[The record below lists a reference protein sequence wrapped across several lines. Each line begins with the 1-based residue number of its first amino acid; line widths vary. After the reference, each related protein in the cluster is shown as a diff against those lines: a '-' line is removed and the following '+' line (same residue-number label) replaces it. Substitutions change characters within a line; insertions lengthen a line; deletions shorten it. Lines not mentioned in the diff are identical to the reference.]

1 MIIDEANNW
10 QSSTRQVKGTVALQN
25 GAIRSLNTSSNVK
38 TITDGFPRTH
48 NVKCTVSNINLIPYP
63 YLTSGEEV
71 AGVNCVIQED
81 GGIFLNGTPDSA
93 KALILADEISLP
105 PATYSFLSSAAD
117 LGIFRLII
125 FNENGTVYKTIKNGV
140 FTITENNKYCRLT
153 LIITSSTPAFDNA
166 VFYPMLRQGE
176 YENSP
181 YVRYY
186 DLNTIFFRRVGKNL
200 FSINDAVLNA
210 QFNTRVEN
218 NEIVY
223 ENANGT
229 DFVFSYLLD
238 YETGRRYKISLNNTA
253 INSFSVYK
261 LDGTLLQTG
270 NIENDT
276 INFSTI
282 GQYISQVWVRFKSI
296 ATTGETRVGKIQ
308 IEQGNS
314 ATEYHEYVEQVAA
327 ANDTF
332 SSLMNMTIINSV
344 PFMPMTIQ
352 YLAEAGIPTY
362 LTGEDNIKSL
372 VITREGEMG
381 NFFGFGV
388 CQKLVAKLIGYN
400 DTINESSY
408 FSNAGFRTTDIY
420 DDYVGVFPLFFT
432 ETIERDENTNEI
444 AVTAYDALYRASAIT
459 LAITPP
465 YKIIDVALACA
476 DALAITNIKII
487 DVNDDSF
494 NLDFPNGANL
504 DGTESVRELLDGIAQ
519 TTQTIYYLNA
529 DNILVFKRLTNSPSF
544 DLSITKSDYFTLD
557 SGKPQTLTKIIS
569 ATELGDNVEAGTSE
583 GAAQYVR
590 DNPFWTLRDD
600 IDTLVNNAL
609 AAMNGLTIVPFDCT
623 WRGNPCLEIGDKI
636 ALTAKD
642 DSIFNTFV
650 LNDSLT
656 FDGGLKQK
664 TQWSYEN
671 ELETDNNPS
680 SLGSVLKKTFAQV
693 DKVNAQIRLVAAETS
708 QLRLDAEGIKAS
720 VTDLNSQI
728 STKMDANEVSLV
740 IDKQL
745 ANGVSKVSTSTGF
758 TFDNNGLKITK
769 SNSEINTII
778 TEDGMTIYKNDTE
791 MLAANNQG
799 VKAEDL
805 HATTYLIV
813 GNNSRFEDYESNRTG
828 CFFIS

>member
-10 QSSTRQVKGTVALQN
+10 QSPARQVRGTVALQN

-38 TITDGFPRTH
+38 TITDGFPQMH
-48 NVKCTVSNINLIPYP
+48 DVKCTAKNINLIPYP
-63 YLTSGEEV
+63 YETSGEEV
-71 AGVNCVIQED
+71 AGVTCVIQED
-81 GGIFLNGTPDSA
+81 GGVLLNGTPNSN
-93 KALILADEISLP
+93 KILTLANEIDLP
-105 PATYSFLSSAAD
+105 AGTYSFLSSAGD
-117 LGIFRLII
+117 LGIFRLLI
-125 FNENGTVYKTIKNGV
+125 FNNDGSPYKVIKNGI
-140 FTITENNKYCRLT
+140 FTVTEDKFFHLV
-153 LIITSSTPAFDNA
+153 LAITSKIPAFDNA
-166 VFYPMLRQGE
+166 VYYPMLRQGK
-176 YENSP
+176 YESSP

-186 DLNTIFFRRVGKNL
+186 DLNTVSFRRVGKNL

-238 YETGRRYKISLNNTA
+238 YETGKRYKISLNNTV

-276 INFSTI
+276 INFSAI

-296 ATTGETRVGKIQ
+296 ATTGKTRVGKIQ
-308 IEQGNS
+308 IEQGNN
-314 ATEYHEYVEQVAA
+314 ATEYLEYTEQIAF

-332 SSLMNMTIINSV
+332 SSLPNMTIINSV

-352 YLAEAGIPTY
+352 YLAKAGIPTY

-372 VITREGEMG
+372 AITREGEMG
-381 NFFGFGV
+381 KFFGFGV
-388 CQKLVAKLIGYN
+388 CQKLVTKLVGYN
-400 DTINESSY
+400 DTINDSSC
-408 FSNAGFRTTDIY
+408 FSNVGFRTTG
-420 DDYVGVFPLFFT
+420 DYIDAFPLFFI
-432 ETIERDENTNEI
+432 ETIERNENTNEI

-529 DNILVFKRLTNSPSF
+529 DNVLVFKRLTNSSSF
-544 DLSITKSDYFTLD
+544 DLSITKSDYFELD
-557 SGKPQTLTKIIS
+557 SASAQTLTKIVS

-583 GAAQYVR
+583 GATQYVR
-590 DNPFWTLRDD
+590 NNPFWVLRND
-600 IDTLVNNAL
+600 IDILVNKAL
-609 AAMNGLTIVPFDCT
+609 AAMNGLTIFPFNCT

-693 DKVNAQIRLVAAETS
+693 DKANAQIKLVAAETT
-708 QLRLDAEGIKAS
+708 QLQLDAEGIKAS
-720 VTDLNSQI
+720 VTALNSQI

-745 ANGVSKVSTSTGF
+745 ANGVTKVSTSTGF

-769 SNSEINTII
+769 SNSEINTVI
-778 TEDGMTIYKNDTE
+778 TEDGMKISKNNTE
-791 MLAANNQG
+791 MLVADNQG

-805 HATTYLIV
+805 HATTYLII

-828 CFFIS
+828 CFFIG

>member
-10 QSSTRQVKGTVALQN
+10 QSSARQVRGTVALQN

-38 TITDGFPRTH
+38 TITDGFPRMH
-48 NVKCTVSNINLIPYP
+48 DVKCTAKNINLIPYP
-63 YLTSGEEV
+63 YETSGEEV
-71 AGVNCVIQED
+71 AGVTCVIQED
-81 GGIFLNGTPDSA
+81 GGILLNGTPNSN
-93 KALILADEISLP
+93 KILTLANEIGLP
-105 PATYSFLSSAAD
+105 AGTYSFLSSAGD
-117 LGIFRLII
+117 LGIFRLLI
-125 FNENGTVYKTIKNGV
+125 FNNDGSPYKVIRNGI
-140 FTITENNKYCRLT
+140 FTITEDKYSN
-153 LIITSSTPAFDNA
+153 LILAITSKTPAFNNA
-166 VFYPMLRQGE
+166 VYYPMLRQGE

-186 DLNTIFFRRVGKNL
+186 DLNTVSFRRVGKNL

-238 YETGRRYKISLNNTA
+238 YEPGKHYKISLNNTA

-276 INFSTI
+276 INFSAI

-296 ATTGETRVGKIQ
+296 ATTGKTRVGKIQ
-308 IEQGNS
+308 IEQGNN
-314 ATEYHEYVEQVAA
+314 ATEYLEYTEQIAF

-332 SSLMNMTIINSV
+332 SSLPNMTIINSV

-352 YLAEAGIPTY
+352 YLAKAGTPTY
-362 LTGEDNIKSL
+362 LTGEDNIKSIA
-372 VITREGEMG
+372 ITREGEMG
-381 NFFGFGV
+381 KFFGFGV
-388 CQKLVAKLIGYN
+388 CQKLVTKLVGYN
-400 DTINESSY
+400 DTINDSSY
-408 FSNAGFRTTDIY
+408 FSNVGFRTTG
-420 DDYVGVFPLFFT
+420 DYISAFPLFFI

-529 DNILVFKRLTNSPSF
+529 DNVLVFKRLTNSSSF
-544 DLSITKSDYFTLD
+544 DLSITKSDYFELD
-557 SGKPQTLTKIIS
+557 SASAQTLTKIVS

-583 GAAQYVR
+583 GVAQYVR
-590 DNPFWTLRDD
+590 NNPFWVLRND
-600 IDTLVNNAL
+600 IDTLVNKAL
-609 AAMNGLTIVPFDCT
+609 AAMNGLTIFPFDCT

-693 DKVNAQIRLVAAETS
+693 DKANAQIRLVAAETT
-708 QLRLDAEGIKAS
+708 QLQLDAEGIKAS
-720 VTDLNSQI
+720 VTALNSQI

-745 ANGVSKVSTSTGF
+745 ANGVTKVSTATGF

-769 SNSEINTII
+769 SNSEINTVI
-778 TEDGMTIYKNDTE
+778 TEDGMKISKNNTE
-791 MLAANNQG
+791 MLVADNQG

-805 HATTYLIV
+805 HATTYLII

-828 CFFIS
+828 CFFIG

>member
-1 MIIDEANNW
+1 M
-10 QSSTRQVKGTVALQN
+10 
-25 GAIRSLNTSSNVK
+25 
-38 TITDGFPRTH
+38 
-48 NVKCTVSNINLIPYP
+48 
-63 YLTSGEEV
+63 
-71 AGVNCVIQED
+71 
-81 GGIFLNGTPDSA
+81 
-93 KALILADEISLP
+93 
-105 PATYSFLSSAAD
+105 
-117 LGIFRLII
+117 
-125 FNENGTVYKTIKNGV
+125 
-140 FTITENNKYCRLT
+140 
-153 LIITSSTPAFDNA
+153 
-166 VFYPMLRQGE
+166 
-176 YENSP
+176 
-181 YVRYY
+181 
-186 DLNTIFFRRVGKNL
+186 
-200 FSINDAVLNA
+200 
-210 QFNTRVEN
+210 
-218 NEIVY
+218 
-223 ENANGT
+223 
-229 DFVFSYLLD
+229 
-238 YETGRRYKISLNNTA
+238 
-253 INSFSVYK
+253 
-261 LDGTLLQTG
+261 
-270 NIENDT
+270 
-276 INFSTI
+276 
-282 GQYISQVWVRFKSI
+282 SQVWVRFKSI
-296 ATTGETRVGKIQ
+296 ATTGKTRVGKIQ
-308 IEQGNS
+308 IEQGNN
-314 ATEYHEYVEQVAA
+314 ATEYLEYTEQIAF

-332 SSLMNMTIINSV
+332 SSLPNMTIINSV

-352 YLAEAGIPTY
+352 YLAKAGNPTY

-372 VITREGEMG
+372 AITREGEMG
-381 NFFGFGV
+381 KFFGFGV
-388 CQKLVAKLIGYN
+388 CQKLVAKLVGYN
-400 DTINESSY
+400 GIINDSSY
-408 FSNAGFRTTDIY
+408 FSNVGFRTTG
-420 DDYVGVFPLFFT
+420 DYIGAFPLFFI

-529 DNILVFKRLTNSPSF
+529 DNVLVFKRLTNSSSF
-544 DLSITKSDYFTLD
+544 DLSITKSDYFELD
-557 SGKPQTLTKIIS
+557 SASAQTLTKIVS

-583 GAAQYVR
+583 GVAQYVR
-590 DNPFWTLRDD
+590 NNPFWVLRND
-600 IDTLVNNAL
+600 IDTLVNKAL
-609 AAMNGLTIVPFDCT
+609 AAMNGLTIFPFNCT
-623 WRGNPCLEIGDKI
+623 WRGNPRLEIGDKI

-693 DKVNAQIRLVAAETS
+693 DKANAQIRLVAAETT
-708 QLRLDAEGIKAS
+708 QLQLDAEGIKAS
-720 VTDLNSQI
+720 VTALNSQI

-745 ANGVSKVSTSTGF
+745 ANGVTKVSTATGF

-769 SNSEINTII
+769 SNSEINTVI
-778 TEDGMTIYKNDTE
+778 TEDGMKISKNNTE
-791 MLAANNQG
+791 MLVADNQG

-805 HATTYLIV
+805 HATTYLII

-828 CFFIS
+828 CFFIG